1 MSKDAQTILSELMR
15 GEWPRLVAASMHIV
29 NDLQAAED
37 IVQETLLS
45 ALDHW
50 PLGGVP
56 EQPGAWLM
64 TACRRRALNALR
76 DRQREANRI
85 RALADDMRS
94 QDKPDGGRSAA
105 PVIID
110 DRLLLIAMCC
120 HSVLPFDARVGLT
133 LRMVGGL
140 STEQIAAAFH
150 EPSTTTAQRLV
161 RAKKTLRA
169 NKVAFATDEI
179 DLPAR
184 LPAVLDV
191 LALIFNEGY
200 VANTGHTL
208 TRTDL
213 AEESFRLTTL
223 LTVVAASEPEPWALH
238 ALQSFHLSRWDTRTD
253 DDGNLLTLDKQD
265 RTRWN
270 RALINGGAESLQRAR
285 QLARRPCKLL
295 IEAELAECHAR
306 ALTFEDTDWQR
317 IIELYDELMQ
327 LDPTPVV
334 EMNRAVAVA
343 MRDGAAAALPALDR
357 LTQDPALA
365 SSHRVWAV
373 RADLHRRLNH
383 TSCADDDY
391 RRALK
396 LVGNDS
402 ERAYLMQ
409 ARQQL
414 KETRS

>member
-1 MSKDAQTILSELMR
+1 
-15 GEWPRLVAASMHIV
+15 
-29 NDLQAAED
+29 
-37 IVQETLLS
+37 
-45 ALDHW
+45 
-50 PLGGVP
+50 
-56 EQPGAWLM
+56 
-64 TACRRRALNALR
+64 
-76 DRQREANRI
+76 
-85 RALADDMRS
+85 
-94 QDKPDGGRSAA
+94 
-105 PVIID
+105 
-110 DRLLLIAMCC
+110 MCC